1 VDSGF
6 DALAQQQE
14 QILHRRQ
21 LRALRVTRSRT
32 VAQLRAGRW
41 RAIGPL
47 TIALHN
53 GPLTTEQAR
62 WAALLTAG
70 PRAAI
75 GARTALQ
82 MAGLKNWEWP
92 RIQVLVP
99 PGRRVPYIP
108 EVAIEVHPTRRV
120 EDYRFALIGAPR
132 RTNVERSALDAASWS
147 DSLRACAGILAAV
160 VQQRL
165 TTAGRLLDALD
176 KGGPIRHRRF
186 MQQIL
191 DDIAGGAH
199 ALAEIDIGRLCRG
212 EGLHVTARQ
221 SLRLD
226 AQGRR
231 RYLDGVVTGPNGKQ
245 VAFEVDGGLH
255 LAVSSYW
262 DDMMRANELLIVGV
276 GQLRFPSYAVRAEG
290 PIVVDQFRR
299 ALE

>member
-1 VDSGF
+1 VDPEF
-6 DALAQQQE
+6 DALAHQQD

-21 LRALRVTRSRT
+21 LLAVGITRSRT
-32 VAQLRAGRW
+32 VAQLRSGRW
-41 RAIGPL
+41 QAVGPL
-47 TIALHN
+47 AIALHN

-62 WAALLTAG
+62 WAAVLTAG

-99 PGRRVPYIP
+99 PGRRVPEIP
-108 EVAIEVHPTRRV
+108 EVAIDVHPTRRD
-120 EDYRFALIGAPR
+120 EAYRFMLVGAPR

-147 DSLRACAGILAAV
+147 NSLRACAGILAAV

-165 TTAGRLLDALD
+165 TTAIRLLDALD
-176 KGGPIRHRRF
+176 KSGPIRHRRF
-186 MQQIL
+186 MLQIL
-191 DDIAGGAH
+191 HDIDGGAQ
-199 ALAEIDIGRLCRG
+199 ALAEIDIGRLCRS
-212 EGLHVTARQ
+212 EGLNVTARQ
-221 SLRLD
+221 ALRID

-231 RYLDGVVTGPNGKQ
+231 RYLDGIVTGQNGKQ
-245 VAFEVDGGLH
+245 VAFEVDGGIH
-255 LAVSSYW
+255 LAVRSYW
-262 DDMMRANELLIVGV
+262 DDMMRANELLIVGI

-299 ALE
+299 ALA